1 MKGGIR
7 LLSSTLAKYIPIVR
21 TIREYKKEYIRKDII
36 AALTVAVVSIPQ
48 SMAYALIAGV
58 NPVYGLYTAIV
69 SAIIGSAFGSSKYLV
84 TGPTNAICLLIAVSM
99 RNYMGLDS
107 AYQMLFLMTFV
118 VGVLQIIFGI
128 IKLGKV
134 INFVSHTVIV
144 GFTAGA
150 GVLIAI
156 EQLNTLLSISIK
168 NSSQMST
175 TENLY

>member
-1 MKGGIR
+1 
-7 LLSSTLAKYIPIVR
+7 L
-21 TIREYKKEYIRKDII
+21 I

-58 NPVYGLYTAIV
+58 NPVYGLYTAII

-99 RNYMGLDS
+99 RNYMGLDN

-118 VGVLQIIFGI
+118 VGVLQIAFGV

-150 GVLIAI
+150 GVLIALD
-156 EQLNTLLSISIK
+156 QLNTLLSIPNKEFSSNVYCTKFILRY
-168 NSSQMST
+168 NSHRPNELLCT
-175 TENLY
+175 RIRTNDNFNYINL